1 MTCLLSQNQI
11 KQLIPH
17 RYPILILDE
26 ILEYTPSKR
35 ILAYAYLGSD
45 EQVFRGHFPS
55 FPILPGVFLVEGLA
69 QASSVFLELN
79 HQAWNPGNELIPNPG
94 NGMLGV
100 LGSAETRFKHPVF
113 PDSEVFFEAVT
124 TREFSNSLFMKV
136 RAYYGDKT
144 FVSGTISVTKV
155 HQKVLARNS
164 DYETIY

>member
-1 MTCLLSQNQI
+1 MTPLLNQNQI
-11 KQLIPH
+11 KALIPH

-26 ILEYTPSKR
+26 VLEYQAGTR

-45 EQVFRGHFPS
+45 EQVFRGHFPN

-79 HQAWNPGNELIPNPG
+79 HQKWTLGNDLIPNQD

-100 LGSAETRFKHPVF
+100 LGSVETRFKHPVF
-113 PDSEVFFEAVT
+113 PDSEVFFEATV

-136 RAYYGDKT
+136 RAFYKEKT
-144 FVSGTISVTKV
+144 YVSGTISVSKV
-155 HQKVLARNS
+155 HRKVLARNS
-164 DYETIY
+164 DYETVY